1 MSARPNLRR
10 VFAGRRVLITGGLGF
25 IGSNLARAL
34 VGLGAR
40 VSIVDSLVPEYGG
53 NRRNLA
59 GIAARVKVHVA
70 DVRDWPRLP
79 DLVRGQDFLFN
90 LAGQT
95 SHMDSMT
102 DPQTDLDINCR
113 AQLAILE
120 ACRLHN
126 PGIRIVF
133 ASTRQ
138 IYGRPDYLPV
148 DERHP
153 LRPVD
158 VNGIN
163 KMAGEA
169 FHLLYSRV
177 HGIAATALR
186 LTNTIG
192 PRMRVKDARQ
202 TFVGVWVRRLVEGEP
217 FEVWGGEQLRDFTY
231 VDDAVEAFLLAAAK
245 PEAVGEVFNSIW
257 DCKALIEQ
265 QLIDYIRTTVVHA
278 GGITHLRRIADLAA
292 LYQVR
297 TGCHGATDL
306 SPVCM
311 GAALHFGLWVPNF
324 GIQEHMPHT
333 PETDAVFPHSYRFE
347 RGFMHPGEVPGHG
360 VEIDEALAARYPYQR
375 AYLPVNRLQH
385 DGTLWHW

>member
-25 IGSNLARAL
+25 IGSSLARTL
-34 VGLGAR
+34 VDLGAR
-40 VSIVDSLVPEYGG
+40 VSIVDSLVAEYGG

-95 SHMDSMT
+95 SHMDSMA

-120 ACRLHN
+120 ACRQHN
-126 PGIRIVF
+126 PAVRIVF

-245 PEAVGEVFNSIW
+245 PEAVGQVFNLGGPPRVTLQRLAELLVEINRGGSF
-257 DCKALIEQ
+257 
-265 QLIDYIRTTVVHA
+265 VVREFPA
-278 GGITHLRRIADLAA
+278 DRRRIDIGDYFADGRLISRR
-292 LYQVR
+292 LGWKPR
-297 TGCHGATDL
+297 TDL
-306 SPVCM
+306 RT
-311 GAALHFGLWVPNF
+311 ALERTV
-324 GIQEHMPHT
+324 
-333 PETDAVFPHSYRFE
+333 AYYRRE
-347 RGFMHPGEVPGHG
+347 LRHYV
-360 VEIDEALAARYPYQR
+360 
-375 AYLPVNRLQH
+375 
-385 DGTLWHW
+385 

>member
-1 MSARPNLRR
+1 
-10 VFAGRRVLITGGLGF
+10 VLITGGLGF
-25 IGSNLARAL
+25 IGSNLARTL

-40 VSIVDSLVPEYGG
+40 VSIVDSLIPEYGG

-59 GIAARVKVHVA
+59 GIASRVRVHIA

-79 DLVRGQDFLFN
+79 SLVRGQDFLFN

-102 DPQTDLDINCR
+102 DPQTDLDINGR

-126 PGIRIVF
+126 PDIRIVF

-148 DERHP
+148 DEKHP

-163 KMAGEA
+163 KIAGES

-177 HGIAATALR
+177 YGIRSTALR

-202 TFVGVWVRRLVEGEP
+202 TFVGVWIRHLLEGKP
-217 FEVWGGEQLRDFTY
+217 FEVWGGDQLRDLTF
-231 VDDAVEAFLLAAAK
+231 VDDAIEAFLLAAGDEKA
-245 PEAVGEVFNSIW
+245 EGAVFNLGGPPPVTLQHLAETLVKLNRGGTFTVKQFPTERKKI
-257 DCKALIEQ
+257 DIGDFYADDRLI
-265 QLIDYIRTTVVHA
+265 
-278 GGITHLRRIADLAA
+278 RRKLGWKP
-292 LYQVR
+292 R
-297 TGCHGATDL
+297 TDL
-306 SPVCM
+306 TS
-311 GAALHFGLWVPNF
+311 ALTQTL
-324 GIQEHMPHT
+324 
-333 PETDAVFPHSYRFE
+333 AYYRSE
-347 RGFMHPGEVPGHG
+347 LKHYV
-360 VEIDEALAARYPYQR
+360 
-375 AYLPVNRLQH
+375 
-385 DGTLWHW
+385 

>member
-245 PEAVGEVFNSIW
+245 PEAVGEVFNLGGPPRVTLQRLAELLVEINRGGSF
-257 DCKALIEQ
+257 
-265 QLIDYIRTTVVHA
+265 VVREFPA
-278 GGITHLRRIADLAA
+278 DRRRIDIGDYFADGRLIARR
-292 LYQVR
+292 LGWKPR
-297 TGCHGATDL
+297 TDL
-306 SPVCM
+306 RT
-311 GAALHFGLWVPNF
+311 ALERTV
-324 GIQEHMPHT
+324 
-333 PETDAVFPHSYRFE
+333 AYYRRE
-347 RGFMHPGEVPGHG
+347 LRHY
-360 VEIDEALAARYPYQR
+360 I
-375 AYLPVNRLQH
+375 
-385 DGTLWHW
+385 